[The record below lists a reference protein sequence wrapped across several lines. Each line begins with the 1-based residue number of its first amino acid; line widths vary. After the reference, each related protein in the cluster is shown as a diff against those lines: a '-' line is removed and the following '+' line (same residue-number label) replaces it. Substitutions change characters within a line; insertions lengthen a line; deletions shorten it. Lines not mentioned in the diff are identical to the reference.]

1 MCLNKAWGHEE
12 KSKGSK
18 NFEHTKKNQYNDAQ
32 NQMKKTKR
40 KRKSSSPTLRGT
52 IDHFWKDN
60 LKKQKV
66 RKQA

>member
-1 MCLNKAWGHEE
+1 MK
-12 KSKGSK
+12 K
-18 NFEHTKKNQYNDAQ
+18 NPRDPKILSIQKKNQYNDAQ
-32 NQMKKTKR
+32 NQMKKIKR